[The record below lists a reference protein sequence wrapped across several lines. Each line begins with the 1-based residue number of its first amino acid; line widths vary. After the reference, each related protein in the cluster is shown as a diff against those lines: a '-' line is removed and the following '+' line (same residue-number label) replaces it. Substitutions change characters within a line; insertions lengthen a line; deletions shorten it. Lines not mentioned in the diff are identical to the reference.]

1 MLGST
6 MLLHLYSILLHPGVP
21 LAEKVF
27 RTAVVYIFLLV
38 SLRLAGK
45 RELGQLNAFDLVV
58 LLLLAS
64 TLQNAIIGPD
74 DSVVGGIV
82 GAATLLAI
90 NYAMVRLLYRHEKL
104 DHFIEGDADV
114 LIHRGHVIDKN
125 LTRELITRQELEA
138 AARRQG
144 ISSLEQVEE
153 ARIEVGGALTFC
165 IWTPTDDQRR
175 HAELMNRLTQMESVL
190 AKLGERQ
197 T

>member
-1 MLGST
+1 MLP
-6 MLLHLYSILLHPGVP
+6 HLYALLLHPGIP

-27 RTAVVYIFLLV
+27 RTAVVYVFLLV

-74 DSVVGGIV
+74 NSVVGGVV
-82 GAATLLAI
+82 GATTLLVV
-90 NYAMVRLLYRHEKL
+90 NYAMVRFLYRHQKL
-104 DHFIEGDADV
+104 EHLIEGDADV

-125 LTRELITRQELEA
+125 LARELITRDELEA

-144 ISSLEQVEE
+144 IARLELVEE

-165 IWTPTDDQRR
+165 EWTPTEDQRH
-175 HAELMNRLTQMESVL
+175 HAELMNRLARMESLLTKL
-190 AKLGERQ
+190 ATERP
-197 T
+197 